1 MHEPTAAAQGEPREG
16 DSQRAS
22 QGGSQ
27 APSATGVSESN
38 QRASLPSSTPGR
50 AALNNLVQES
60 LAALSKEAKFI
71 VELPSFLRLKEV
83 LNSTIGNTKPFAHV
97 DVSRWEHSIHTA
109 AESHR
114 LPNAVREHLTS
125 YEQRVLELA
134 ALLHDYGHVSG
145 SHAMDRV
152 FHSLT
157 DSPNIGTYG
166 YTEEEYHEYHGAL
179 LLGTGEDAGQISA
192 LLGNS
197 LLRDVMAVLTFD
209 DKRAPEVKFEDYG
222 VLGPTLQS
230 DRIRLLYTL
239 KDKLD
244 RIAYLK
250 TDYLSGGY
258 REDIVQNAINTVD
271 EYRDR
276 LAICESQGW
285 AEVASIGDEQLPAAF
300 YKLREFQFKNVSPGH
315 PLSGIQTAFLQQS
328 VSNVRLHS
336 GDGST
341 LCYKDM
347 REALLRNDC
356 SSVLGE
362 MPAKIF
368 LSGDQCV
375 SDVIAPLVTLLRSDF
390 STDEGSKALAKF
402 EKGEIP
408 EGIGGQVG
416 ITSVQQISRLELL
429 LRHQFQ
435 DRGVEL
441 YCVLSPLDS
450 EKDIPYKVVN
460 DDEVEGASFRSR
472 VVTGSAA
479 YVVIAASAVNADGE
493 QIELGTLQR
502 EVSDWLAGTGFLK
515 ASVDIQES
523 YNPRIFVDLADPTVF
538 EPSIARTISK
548 HRPKWMK
555 KGGCGL
561 VDNPSFS
568 THLYNPA

>member
-1 MHEPTAAAQGEPREG
+1 MRDSAPAAQGEPP
-16 DSQRAS
+16 QRAS
-22 QGGSQ
+22 QGGSR

-38 QRASLPSSTPGR
+38 QSASLPSSTPGR
-50 AALNNLVQES
+50 GALNSLVQES
-60 LAALSKEAKFI
+60 LAALSKEAKSI
-71 VELPSFLRLKEV
+71 VELPSFCRLKEV

-97 DVSRWEHSIHTA
+97 DVSRWEHSVHAA
-109 AESHR
+109 AESRR
-114 LPNAVREHLTS
+114 LPNAVRDHLTS
-125 YEQRVLELA
+125 YEQQVLELA
-134 ALLHDYGHVSG
+134 TLLHDYGHVFG

-157 DSPNIGTYG
+157 DSPKIGEYG

-244 RIAYLK
+244 RVSYLK

-276 LAICESQGW
+276 LAICESQGG

-300 YKLREFQFKNVSPGH
+300 YKLREFQFKNISPGH

-328 VSNVRLHS
+328 VSNVRLRS
-336 GDGST
+336 A

-347 REALLRNDC
+347 REALLRNKC
-356 SSVLGE
+356 APVMGE
-362 MPAKIF
+362 MPAKMF

-390 STDEGSKALAKF
+390 DKGSKALAKF

-408 EGIGGQVG
+408 EGLGEQVR
-416 ITSVQQISRLELL
+416 ITSVQQISLLELL
-429 LRHQFQ
+429 LRHKFQ

-441 YCVLSPLDS
+441 YCVLSPLNS

-460 DDEVEGASFRSR
+460 YDDEVARASFRSR

-479 YVVIAASAVNADGE
+479 YVIIAASAVNADGE
-493 QIELGTLQR
+493 QIELGPLQR
-502 EVSDWLAGTGFLK
+502 DVANWLSTTGFLK
-515 ASVDIQES
+515 STVDIQGS
-523 YNPRIFVDLADPTVF
+523 YNPRIFVDLATPEVF
-538 EPSIARTISK
+538 EPSIARTVSN
-548 HRPKWMK
+548 HRPAWIK

-561 VDNPSFS
+561 LDKPLSS